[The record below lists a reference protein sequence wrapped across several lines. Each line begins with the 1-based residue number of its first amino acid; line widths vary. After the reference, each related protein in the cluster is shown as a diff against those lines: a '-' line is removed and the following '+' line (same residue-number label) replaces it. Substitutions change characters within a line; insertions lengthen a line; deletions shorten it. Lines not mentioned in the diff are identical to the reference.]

1 MLKGFA
7 MGIKEKFIE
16 KARTASKK
24 VVLPEGADER
34 IQKAA
39 EVLSKEGIARVVLV
53 GNKDELTS
61 LASQRGI
68 DCSKVDIIDPL
79 SYPEL
84 SELVRL
90 YSETRKVKE
99 SVAERILRKE
109 LVFGGMLLAAGKVDG
124 MVAGAASTTASVIQA
139 SALTVGYAPGIS
151 TPSSFF
157 IMEFPDG
164 RVLFYADCAVN
175 IDPSAR
181 QLAEIALSTSRSFSK
196 IMGQQPKT
204 AMLSFS
210 TRGSASH
217 PFVEKVQQAVS
228 LAREMADEGMYIDGE
243 FQGDTALVEAV
254 AKKKIKEPSP
264 VAGQANVLI
273 FPDLDAGNIAYKLT
287 QYLAGASAFG
297 PILQGFA
304 KPVSDLSRGAKVE
317 DIVII
322 TAIVC
327 CLT

>member
-1 MLKGFA
+1 MRLKEQF
-7 MGIKEKFIE
+7 FE
-16 KARTASKK
+16 KAKLASKK
-24 VVLPEGADER
+24 IVFPEGTDER
-34 IQKAA
+34 IQASA
-39 EVLSKEGIARVVLV
+39 DVLKKEGIATPILV
-53 GNKDELTS
+53 GNQKEINL
-61 LASQRGI
+61 LASQKGI
-68 DCSKVDIIDPL
+68 DISGIEVIDPL
-79 SYPEL
+79 TYPDLPEL
-84 SELVRL
+84 VNQ
-90 YSETRKVKE
+90 YSETRKVKHG
-99 SVAERILRKE
+99 VAERLLKKE

-139 SALTVGYAPGIS
+139 SALTVGYTSDIS

-181 QLAEIALSTSRSFSK
+181 QLAEIAVSTSLSFRK

-210 TRGSASH
+210 TKGSASH
-217 PFVEKVQQAVS
+217 PFVDKVQQAVS
-228 LAREMADEGMYIDGE
+228 IAKEMADRDMLIDGE
-243 FQGDTALVEAV
+243 FQADTALVDAV

-264 VAGQANVLI
+264 VAGKANVLI
-273 FPDLDAGNIAYKLT
+273 FPDLNAGNIAYKLT

-317 DIVII
+317 DIVVI

-327 CLT
+327 CLV

>member
-1 MLKGFA
+1 
-7 MGIKEKFIE
+7 MGLKEKFFE
-16 KARTASKK
+16 KARHTCKK
-24 VVLPEGADER
+24 IVLPEGTDER

-39 EVLSKEGIARVVLV
+39 EVLKKECIADPVLV
-53 GNKDELTS
+53 GDKDEITS

-68 DCSKVDIIDPL
+68 DCSNLEIVDPL
-79 SYPEL
+79 VYSELPEL
-84 SELVRL
+84 VNL
-90 YSETRKVKE
+90 YSESRKVKKG
-99 SVAERILRKE
+99 VAERLLKKE

-139 SALTVGYAPGIS
+139 SALTVGYASGIS

-157 IMEFPDG
+157 IMELPDG

-175 IDPSAR
+175 IDPSAQ
-181 QLAEIALSTSRSFSK
+181 QLAEISISTSSSFQK

-204 AMLSFS
+204 ALLSFS
-210 TRGSASH
+210 TKGSASH
-217 PFVEKVQQAVS
+217 PFVDKVQQAVS
-228 LAREMADEGMYIDGE
+228 LAKEIVGDSLCIDGE
-243 FQGDTALVEAV
+243 FQADTALVEAV
-254 AKKKIKEPSP
+254 ASKKIKEPSP

-317 DIVII
+317 DIVVI

-327 CLT
+327 CLV

>member
-1 MLKGFA
+1 MRL
-7 MGIKEKFIE
+7 KEKFIE
-16 KARTASKK
+16 KARKAGKK
-24 VVLPEGADER
+24 VVLPEGTDER
-34 IQKAA
+34 IQKTA
-39 EVLSKEGIARVVLV
+39 EVLSREGIARVVLI
-53 GNKDELTS
+53 GNKDEITS

-68 DCSKVDIIDPL
+68 DCSGVEVIDPC
-79 SYPEL
+79 SYPEMPAL
-84 SELVRL
+84 IHL

-99 SVAERILRKE
+99 GVAERILRKE

-124 MVAGAASTTASVIQA
+124 MIAGAASTTASVIQA

-164 RVLFYADCAVN
+164 KVLFYADCAVN

-210 TRGSASH
+210 TKGSASH

-228 LAREMADEGMYIDGE
+228 IAREMADEGMDIDGE

-317 DIVII
+317 DIVVV

>member
-1 MLKGFA
+1 MF
-7 MGIKEKFIE
+7 MGLKEKFFE
-16 KARTASKK
+16 KAKLTGKK
-24 VVLPEGADER
+24 IVLPEGMDER
-34 IQKAA
+34 IQRTA
-39 EVLSKEGIARVVLV
+39 EVLKKEGIATPVLV
-53 GNKDELTS
+53 GKREEITS

-68 DCSKVDIIDPL
+68 DCSKIEIMDPL
-79 SYPEL
+79 TYPEL
-84 SELVRL
+84 PELVNL
-90 YSETRKVKE
+90 YSESRKVKQ
-99 SVAERILRKE
+99 SIAERILKKE
-109 LVFGGMLLAAGKVDG
+109 IVFGGMLLAAGKVDG
-124 MVAGAASTTASVIQA
+124 MVAGAASTTANVIQA
-139 SALTVGYAPGIS
+139 SALTVGYAVGMS

-157 IMEFPDG
+157 IMELPDG

-181 QLAEIALSTSRSFSK
+181 QLAEIAVSTSLSFKK
-196 IMGQQPKT
+196 IMGEMPRT

-210 TRGSASH
+210 TKGSASH
-217 PFVEKVQQAVS
+217 PFVDKVQQAVS
-228 LAREMADEGMYIDGE
+228 IAREIAGNEIYIDGE
-243 FQGDTALVEAV
+243 FQADTALVEAV

-264 VAGQANVLI
+264 IAGQANVLI

-317 DIVII
+317 DIVVI

-327 CLT
+327 CLI